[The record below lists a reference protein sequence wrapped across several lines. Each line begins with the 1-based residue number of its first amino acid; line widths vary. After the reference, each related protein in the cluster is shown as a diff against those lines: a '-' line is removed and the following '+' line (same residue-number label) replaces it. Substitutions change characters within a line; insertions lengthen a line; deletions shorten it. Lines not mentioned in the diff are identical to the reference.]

1 MGIMIMMFMA
11 VTMVIEVM
19 IIIAVMLIIKVRSWT
34 MMMNKIMN

>member
-1 MGIMIMMFMA
+1 MMFMA